1 MQSIHTSYRYHLP
14 RSAPMSTPSPKL
26 FQPLTFGNV
35 NLQHRVI
42 MAPLTRFRANAEH
55 VHTDIA
61 VEYYAQRAS
70 VPGTLIITEATLIA
84 PQAGGYP
91 NVPGIWSAEQIAAWK
106 KV

>member
-1 MQSIHTSYRYHLP
+1 
-14 RSAPMSTPSPKL
+14 MSSPISKL

-35 NLQHRVI
+35 ELRHRVV